1 MREVILDVE
10 TTGLDYKRGDKI
22 IEVACVE
29 LVNHIAT
36 NNYLQFYC
44 STNKIIDEKSQSV
57 HGLTNGFLN
66 KFQTFV
72 EQAQKLIDFIKNDT
86 LIIHNADFD
95 LGFINHEIKLMGL
108 APIENTFIDTVLL
121 ARKKLNT
128 RIANLDYLCRRFS
141 VDLSAR
147 KLHGAL
153 LDCNLLSKVY
163 LELLGGQQRS
173 LDLIKSSNNNIKS
186 GKKDTRKKVKI
197 HKIKISPEEIEQHK
211 KHIESIKASLWLKLD
226 Y

>member
-1 MREVILDVE
+1 MREVVLDVE
-10 TTGLDYKRGDKI
+10 TTGLDYKGGDKI

-29 LVNHIAT
+29 LVNHITT
-36 NNYLQFYC
+36 NNRLQFYC
-44 STNKIIDEKSQSV
+44 STNKTIDEKSQSV
-57 HGLTNGFLN
+57 HGLTNSFLN
-66 KFQTFV
+66 KFKTFP

-95 LGFINHEIKLMGL
+95 LGFINHEIRLMGL
-108 APIENTFIDTVLL
+108 APIENKFIDTVLL
-121 ARKKLNT
+121 ARKKLST

-141 VDLSAR
+141 IDLSAR

-163 LELLGGQQRS
+163 LELLGGQQTS
-173 LDLIKSSNNNIKS
+173 LDLIKFSNNNIKS
-186 GKKDTRKKVKI
+186 DKKNTIKKIKT
-197 HKIKISPEEIEQHK
+197 HKIIISTEEIEQHK
-211 KHIESIKASLWLKLD
+211 KHVKSIKAPLWLKFE